1 MSIEANERK
10 CKVCGE
16 TKARILIGRYDDSN
30 KKYVDLTGKV
40 WNGSCCPACHVKT
53 VKEKMKALREKKA
66 QEKLLDLTNEELPSE
81 TPKTES

>member
-53 VKEKMKALREKKA
+53 VKAKMQALREKKA
-66 QEKLLDLTNEELPSE
+66 QEKLLNLSNEEISNE
-81 TPKTES
+81 ASKTDS